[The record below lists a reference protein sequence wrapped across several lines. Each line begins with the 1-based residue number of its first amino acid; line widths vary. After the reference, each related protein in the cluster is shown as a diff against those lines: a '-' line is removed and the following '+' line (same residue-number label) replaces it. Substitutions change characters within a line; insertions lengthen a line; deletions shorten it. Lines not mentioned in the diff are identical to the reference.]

1 MTASR
6 PSAETDPPRGDPRA
20 PAPGDD
26 AGAAVTRLLADYGD
40 RLYGLALRLCG
51 GREEA
56 EDLVQEVFLQAYR
69 KWHTFEGRSEPS
81 SWLFTIARHAC
92 QRMHRRR
99 AGEPQA
105 LEPLDELLPGR
116 SPTVADLDAAGPHR
130 DRLRSEAEATVE
142 RALATLPLDFRL
154 PLVLTDVAELSI
166 AETAEV
172 LGLKPNTVKT
182 RVHRARL
189 KLRQAL
195 DAGLP
200 QKAVPRTQPQEVC
213 LSMLRAKQEALDR
226 GVEFPYSDHAL
237 CGRCRAVFATLD
249 LGRDACLALG
259 RGELP
264 RPARERLERRL
275 AAA

>member
-1 MTASR
+1 MTTASDGR
-6 PSAETDPPRGDPRA
+6 PTRGE
-20 PAPGDD
+20 APGDD
-26 AGAAVTRLLADYGD
+26 AGEAVTHLLERYGD
-40 RLYGLALRLCG
+40 RLFGLALRLCG
-51 GREEA
+51 HREEA

-81 SWLFTIARHAC
+81 AWLFTIARHAC

-99 AGEPQA
+99 SGEPA
-105 LEPLDELLPGR
+105 TLEPLDELLPAA
-116 SPTVADLDAAGPHR
+116 SPTVVDLEAAGPLR
-130 DRLRSEAEATVE
+130 DRLRGEAEATVE
-142 RALATLPLDFRL
+142 RALAELPLDFRL

-166 AETAEV
+166 GETAEV

-189 KLRQAL
+189 KLRKAL
-195 DAGLP
+195 EAGLP
-200 QKAVPRTQPQEVC
+200 QRVVPRTQPQEVC

-226 GVEFPYSDHAL
+226 GVELPYSDDAL
-237 CGRCRAVFATLD
+237 CERCQAVFATLD

-264 RPARERLERRL
+264 RPVRQRLEQRL